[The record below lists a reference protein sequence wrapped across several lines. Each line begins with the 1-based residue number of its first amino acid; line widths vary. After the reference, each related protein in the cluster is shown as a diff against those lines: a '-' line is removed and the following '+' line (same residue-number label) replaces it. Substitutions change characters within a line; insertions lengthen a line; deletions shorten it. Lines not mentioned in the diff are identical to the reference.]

1 MKSKPKL
8 SFWQIWNLSFGFLG
22 VQAGFA
28 LQNAN
33 VSRIL
38 SNFGADLSHLSFFWL
53 VAPVMGLIIQ
63 PWVGSASDR
72 TWNRL
77 GRRKPFI
84 FGGAIAAALG
94 MFLMPNANWMVA
106 IIPPIAFGAM
116 MLALMD
122 ASFNVTFQPFRS
134 LVADMTPEEQTTLGY
149 SIQTFLINIGAI
161 IGSFLPYVLTN
172 YLGIENTAP
181 EGQVPH
187 SVIWSFYLGGSILL
201 VSVLWTVFRT
211 KEYAP
216 KEFAE
221 YQGSTVEEE
230 KKAERTSFITTL
242 KTMPAVLNQLAVV
255 QFFSW
260 FALFTM
266 WVYTTPAVA
275 QHVWGTEIG
284 DSSSAAYNEAAN
296 WVGVLFGLYSVF
308 AALFAI
314 VMNKVA
320 KTFGRRKTFSA
331 ALFVGALGFLSI
343 YFFKNQYALI
353 FSMVG
358 VGVAWAAIL
367 AMPYAILSQALPA
380 GKTGVYMGIFN
391 ITVVVPQIICGL
403 LSGALLKYV
412 FDNRA
417 IYMIIMAGISWLIAC
432 FMVFLVKD
440 KEGVNS

>member
-53 VAPVMGLIIQ
+53 VAPLMGLIIQ
-63 PWVGSASDR
+63 PWVGAASDR

-84 FGGAIAAALG
+84 FGGAIAATLG
-94 MFLMPNANWMVA
+94 MLLMPNANWVVA
-106 IIPPIAFGAM
+106 IIPPIVFGAM

-134 LVADMTPEEQTTLGY
+134 LVADMTPKEQTTLGY

-161 IGSFLPYVLTN
+161 IGSFLPYILTN
-172 YLGIENTAP
+172 YMGIENTAP
-181 EGQVPH
+181 EGQVPA
-187 SVIWSFYLGGSILL
+187 SVIWSFYLGGSVLL
-201 VSVLWTVFRT
+201 ISVLWTVFRT

-221 YQGSTVEEE
+221 YQGKTLEEE
-230 KKAERTSFITTL
+230 KIEEKTGFIKTL
-242 KTMPAVLNQLAVV
+242 KSMPAVLNQLAVV

-275 QHVWGTEIG
+275 QHIWGTPIG
-284 DSSSAAYNEAAN
+284 DSSSVAYNEAAN

-308 AALFAI
+308 AALFSV
-314 VMNKVA
+314 VMNKIA
-320 KTFGRRKTFSA
+320 DKMGRKLTFSS
-331 ALFVGALGFLSI
+331 ALFVGAIGFLSI

-353 FSMVG
+353 LSMVG
-358 VGVAWAAIL
+358 VGIAWAAIL
-367 AMPYAILSQALPA
+367 AMPYSILSRALPA

-391 ITVVVPQIICGL
+391 ITVVVPQIICGI
-403 LSGALLKYV
+403 LSGTLLKYA
-412 FDNRA
+412 FNDRA
-417 IYMIIMAGISWLIAC
+417 IYMIIMAGISWLVASM
-432 FMVFLVKD
+432 MVFVVKD
-440 KEGVNS
+440 KKDA

>member
-63 PWVGSASDR
+63 PWVGAASDR

-77 GRRKPFI
+77 GRRKPYI
-84 FGGAIAAALG
+84 LGGAIAATVG
-94 MFLMPNANWMVA
+94 MLLMPNSSLLVA
-106 IIPPIAFGAM
+106 VIPPIVFGAM

-134 LVADMTPEEQTTLGY
+134 LVADMTPGEQTTLGY
-149 SIQTFLINIGAI
+149 SIQTFLINLGAI
-161 IGSFLPYVLTN
+161 VGSFLPFVLTN
-172 YLGIENTAP
+172 YMGIANTAP
-181 EGQVPH
+181 EGEVPD
-187 SVIWSFYLGGSILL
+187 SVIWSFYLGGGVLL

-216 KEFAE
+216 KEFDE
-221 YQGSTVEEE
+221 YQGKAAESEAAAPKGSFWST
-230 KKAERTSFITTL
+230 L
-242 KTMPAVLNQLAVV
+242 MGMPVVFKQLAVV

-260 FALFTM
+260 FALYTM

-275 QHVWGTEIG
+275 QHIWGTAIG
-284 DSSSAAYNEAAN
+284 DSSSAAYNDAAN

-314 VMNKVA
+314 VMNKLA
-320 KTFGRRKTFSA
+320 DKLGRKLTFSS
-331 ALFVGALGFLSI
+331 ALLVGALGFLSI
-343 YFFKNQYALI
+343 YFVKDQYALI

-367 AMPYAILSQALPA
+367 AMPYSILSRALPA
-380 GKTGVYMGIFN
+380 GKTGVYMGLFN
-391 ITVVVPQIICGL
+391 ITVVVPQIVCGV
-403 LSGALLKYV
+403 LSGMLLKYM
-412 FDNRA
+412 FSDRA
-417 IYMIIMAGISWLIAC
+417 IYMIIMAGISWLAASL
-432 FMVFLVKD
+432 MVFVVKD
-440 KEGVNS
+440 KQEA

>member
-38 SNFGADLSHLSFFWL
+38 SNYGADLSHLSFFWL
-53 VAPVMGLIIQ
+53 VAPIMGLVIQ
-63 PWVGSASDR
+63 PWVGAASDR

-77 GRRKPFI
+77 GRRKPYI
-84 FGGAIAAALG
+84 LGGAIAATVG
-94 MFLMPNANWMVA
+94 MLLMPNSSLLVA
-106 IIPPIAFGAM
+106 VIPPIVFGAM

-134 LVADMTPEEQTTLGY
+134 LVADMTPGEQTTLGY
-149 SIQTFLINIGAI
+149 SIQTFLINLGAI
-161 IGSFLPYVLTN
+161 VGSFLPFVLTN
-172 YLGIENTAP
+172 YMGIANTAP
-181 EGQVPH
+181 EGEVPD
-187 SVIWSFYLGGSILL
+187 SVIWSFYLGGGVLL

-216 KEFAE
+216 KEFDE
-221 YQGSTVEEE
+221 YQGKVAEDEGAATKGSFWSTL
-230 KKAERTSFITTL
+230 TG
-242 KTMPAVLNQLAVV
+242 MPVVFKQLAVV

-260 FALFTM
+260 FALYTM

-275 QHVWGTEIG
+275 QHIWGTAIG
-284 DSSSAAYNEAAN
+284 DSSSAAYNDAAN

-314 VMNKVA
+314 VMNKLA
-320 KTFGRRKTFSA
+320 DKLGRKLTFAS

-343 YFFKNQYALI
+343 YFVKNQYALI
-353 FSMVG
+353 LAMVG

-367 AMPYAILSQALPA
+367 AMPYSILSRTLPA
-380 GKTGVYMGIFN
+380 GKTGVYMGLFN
-391 ITVVVPQIICGL
+391 ITVVVPQIVCGV
-403 LSGALLKYV
+403 LSGMLLKYV
-412 FDNRA
+412 FSDRA
-417 IYMIIMAGISWLIAC
+417 IYMIIMAGISWLAASL
-432 FMVFLVKD
+432 MVFVVKD
-440 KEGVNS
+440 KQDA

>member
-1 MKSKPKL
+1 MRSKPKL

-38 SNFGADLSHLSFFWL
+38 SNFGADLHHLSFFWL
-53 VAPVMGLIIQ
+53 VAPIMGLVIQ
-63 PWVGSASDR
+63 PWVGAASDR
-72 TWNRL
+72 TWNKL

-84 FGGAIAAALG
+84 FGGAIAATLG
-94 MFLMPNANWMVA
+94 MFLMPNANWVVA
-106 IIPPIAFGAM
+106 IVPPIVFGAM
-116 MLALMD
+116 MLAIMD

-134 LVADMTPEEQTTLGY
+134 LVADMTPSEQTTLGY
-149 SIQTFLINIGAI
+149 SIQTFLINVGAI

-172 YLGIENTAP
+172 FMGINNTAP
-181 EGQVPH
+181 EGQVPD
-187 SVIWSFYLGGSILL
+187 SVIWSFYLGGGILL
-201 VSVLWTVFRT
+201 LSVLWTVFRT

-221 YQGSTVEEE
+221 YQGKSEEE
-230 KKAERTSFITTL
+230 EAANEKVGFI
-242 KTMPAVLNQLAVV
+242 KTIANMPAVLGQLAIV

-275 QHVWGTEIG
+275 QHIWGTPIG

-308 AALFAI
+308 AALFSI
-314 VMNKVA
+314 VMNKIA
-320 KTFGRRKTFSA
+320 DLFGRKRTFSF

-343 YFFKNQYALI
+343 YFFKGQYALI

-358 VGVAWAAIL
+358 IGIAWAAIL

-391 ITVVVPQIICGL
+391 ITVVVPQIISGI
-403 LSGALLKYV
+403 LSGTLLKYV
-412 FDNRA
+412 FHERA
-417 IYMIIMAGISWLIAC
+417 IYMIIMAGVSWLVASM
-432 FMVFLVKD
+432 MVFVVKD
-440 KEGVNS
+440 RKGA

>member
-38 SNFGADLSHLSFFWL
+38 SNFGADLHHLSFFWL
-53 VAPVMGLIIQ
+53 VAPIMGLVIQ
-63 PWVGSASDR
+63 PWVGAASDR

-84 FGGAIAAALG
+84 LGGAIAATLG
-94 MFLMPNANWMVA
+94 MFLMPNANWVVA
-106 IIPPIAFGAM
+106 IIPPIIFGAI

-134 LVADMTPEEQTTLGY
+134 LVADMTPGEQTTLGY
-149 SIQTFLINIGAI
+149 SVQTFLINVGAI

-172 YLGIENTAP
+172 FMDIDNTAP
-181 EGQVPH
+181 EGQVPD
-187 SVIWSFYLGGSILL
+187 SVIWSFYLGGGILL
-201 VSVLWTVFRT
+201 LSVLWTVFRT

-221 YQGSTVEEE
+221 YQGKSLEEE
-230 KKAERTSFITTL
+230 KVAEKSSFF
-242 KTMPAVLNQLAVV
+242 KTFVNMPAVLGQLAVV

-275 QHVWGTEIG
+275 QHIWGTPIG

-308 AALFAI
+308 AALFSI
-314 VMNKVA
+314 IMNKVA
-320 KTFGRRKTFSA
+320 DSFGRKRTFSL

-343 YFFKNQYALI
+343 YFFKGQYALI

-358 VGVAWAAIL
+358 VGIAWAAIL

-391 ITVVVPQIICGL
+391 ITVVVPQIISGI
-403 LSGALLKYV
+403 LSGTLLKYV
-412 FDNRA
+412 FHERA
-417 IYMIIMAGISWLIAC
+417 IYMIIMAGISWLLASM
-432 FMVFLVKD
+432 MVFVVKD
-440 KEGVNS
+440 RKGA

>member
-38 SNFGADLSHLSFFWL
+38 SNFGADLHHLSFFWL
-53 VAPVMGLIIQ
+53 VAPIMGLVIQ
-63 PWVGSASDR
+63 PWVGAASDR

-84 FGGAIAAALG
+84 LGGAIAATLG
-94 MFLMPNANWMVA
+94 MFLMPNANWVVA
-106 IIPPIAFGAM
+106 IIPPIIFGAI

-134 LVADMTPEEQTTLGY
+134 LVADMTPSEQTTLGY
-149 SIQTFLINIGAI
+149 SVQTFLINVGAI

-172 YLGIENTAP
+172 FMDIDNTAP
-181 EGQVPH
+181 EGQVPD
-187 SVIWSFYLGGSILL
+187 SVIWSFYLGGGILL
-201 VSVLWTVFRT
+201 LSVLWTVFRT

-221 YQGSTVEEE
+221 YQGKSLEEE
-230 KKAERTSFITTL
+230 KVAEKSSFF
-242 KTMPAVLNQLAVV
+242 KTIVNMPAVLGQLAVV

-275 QHVWGTEIG
+275 QHIWGTPIG

-308 AALFAI
+308 AALFSI
-314 VMNKVA
+314 IMNKVA
-320 KTFGRRKTFSA
+320 DSFGRKRTFSL

-343 YFFKNQYALI
+343 YFFKGQYALI

-358 VGVAWAAIL
+358 VGIAWAAIL

-391 ITVVVPQIICGL
+391 ITVVVPQIISGI
-403 LSGALLKYV
+403 LSGTLLKYV
-412 FDNRA
+412 FHERA
-417 IYMIIMAGISWLIAC
+417 IYMIIMAGISWLLASM
-432 FMVFLVKD
+432 MVFVVKD
-440 KEGVNS
+440 RKGA

>member
-53 VAPVMGLIIQ
+53 VAPLMGLIIQ
-63 PWVGSASDR
+63 PWVGAASDR

-84 FGGAIAAALG
+84 FGGAIAATFG
-94 MFLMPNANWMVA
+94 MFLMPNANWVVA

-134 LVADMTPEEQTTLGY
+134 LVADMTPKEQTTLGY

-172 YLGIENTAP
+172 YMGIENTAP
-181 EGQVPH
+181 KGQVPA
-187 SVIWSFYLGGSILL
+187 SVIWSFYLGGSVLL
-201 VSVLWTVFRT
+201 ISVLWTVFRT

-221 YQGSTVEEE
+221 YQGKTLEEE
-230 KKAERTSFITTL
+230 KVAEKAGFIKTL
-242 KTMPAVLNQLAVV
+242 KSMPAVLNQLAIV

-275 QHVWGTEIG
+275 QHIWGTQIG
-284 DSSSAAYNEAAN
+284 DSSSVAYNEAAN

-308 AALFAI
+308 AALFSI
-314 VMNKVA
+314 VMNNIADKM
-320 KTFGRRKTFSA
+320 GRKLTFSS

-353 FSMVG
+353 LSMVG
-358 VGVAWAAIL
+358 VGIAWAAIL
-367 AMPYAILSQALPA
+367 AMPYSILSRALPA

-391 ITVVVPQIICGL
+391 ITVVVPQIICGI
-403 LSGALLKYV
+403 LSGTLLKYV
-412 FDNRA
+412 FNDRA
-417 IYMIIMAGISWLIAC
+417 IYMIIMAGISWLVASM
-432 FMVFLVKD
+432 MVFVVKD
-440 KEGVNS
+440 KKDA

>member
-53 VAPVMGLIIQ
+53 VAPLMGLIIQ
-63 PWVGSASDR
+63 PWVGAASDR

-84 FGGAIAAALG
+84 FGGAIAATLG
-94 MFLMPNANWMVA
+94 MFLMPNANWVVA
-106 IIPPIAFGAM
+106 IVPPIVFGAM

-134 LVADMTPEEQTTLGY
+134 LVADMTPKEQTTLGY

-172 YLGIENTAP
+172 YMGIENTAP
-181 EGQVPH
+181 EGQVPA
-187 SVIWSFYLGGSILL
+187 SVIWSFYLGGSVLL

-221 YQGSTVEEE
+221 YQGKTLEEE
-230 KKAERTSFITTL
+230 EIAEKAGFIKTL
-242 KTMPAVLNQLAVV
+242 KSMPAVLNQLAVV

-275 QHVWGTEIG
+275 QHIWGTQIG
-284 DSSSAAYNEAAN
+284 DSSSVAYNEAAN

-308 AALFAI
+308 AALFSI
-314 VMNKVA
+314 VMNKIA
-320 KTFGRRKTFSA
+320 DKMGRKLTFSS

-343 YFFKNQYALI
+343 YLFKNQYALI
-353 FSMVG
+353 LSMVG
-358 VGVAWAAIL
+358 VGIAWAAIL
-367 AMPYAILSQALPA
+367 AMPYSILSRALPA

-391 ITVVVPQIICGL
+391 ITVVVPQIICGI
-403 LSGALLKYV
+403 LSGTLLKYV
-412 FDNRA
+412 FNDRA
-417 IYMIIMAGISWLIAC
+417 IYMIIMAGISWLVASL
-432 FMVFLVKD
+432 MVFVVKD
-440 KEGVNS
+440 KKDA

>member
-38 SNFGADLSHLSFFWL
+38 SNFGADLHHLSFFWL
-53 VAPVMGLIIQ
+53 VAPIMGLVIQ
-63 PWVGSASDR
+63 PWVGAASDR

-84 FGGAIAAALG
+84 LGGAIAATLG
-94 MFLMPNANWMVA
+94 MFLMPNANWVVA
-106 IIPPIAFGAM
+106 IIPPIIFGAI

-134 LVADMTPEEQTTLGY
+134 LVADMTPGEQTTLGY
-149 SIQTFLINIGAI
+149 SVQTFLINVGAI

-172 YLGIENTAP
+172 FMDIDNTAP
-181 EGQVPH
+181 EGQVPD
-187 SVIWSFYLGGSILL
+187 SVIWSFYLGGGILL
-201 VSVLWTVFRT
+201 LSVLWTVFRT

-221 YQGSTVEEE
+221 YQGKSLEEE
-230 KKAERTSFITTL
+230 KVAEKSSFF
-242 KTMPAVLNQLAVV
+242 KTIVNMPAVLGQLAVV

-275 QHVWGTEIG
+275 QHIWGTPIG

-296 WVGVLFGLYSVF
+296 WVGVLFGLYSIF
-308 AALFAI
+308 AALFSI
-314 VMNKVA
+314 IMNKVA
-320 KTFGRRKTFSA
+320 DSFGRKRTFSL

-343 YFFKNQYALI
+343 YFFKGQYALI

-358 VGVAWAAIL
+358 VGIAWAAIL

-391 ITVVVPQIICGL
+391 ITVVVPQIISGI
-403 LSGALLKYV
+403 LSGTLLKYV
-412 FDNRA
+412 FHERA
-417 IYMIIMAGISWLIAC
+417 IYMIIMAGISWLLASM
-432 FMVFLVKD
+432 MVFVVKD
-440 KEGVNS
+440 RKGA

>member
-38 SNFGADLSHLSFFWL
+38 SNFGADLHHLSFFWL
-53 VAPVMGLIIQ
+53 VAPIMGLVIQ
-63 PWVGSASDR
+63 PWVGAASDR

-84 FGGAIAAALG
+84 LGGAIAATLG
-94 MFLMPNANWMVA
+94 MFLMPNANWVVA
-106 IIPPIAFGAM
+106 IIPPIIFGAI

-134 LVADMTPEEQTTLGY
+134 LVADMTPGEQTTLGY
-149 SIQTFLINIGAI
+149 SVQTFLINVGAI

-172 YLGIENTAP
+172 FMDIDNTAP
-181 EGQVPH
+181 EGQVPD
-187 SVIWSFYLGGSILL
+187 SVIWSFYLGGGILL
-201 VSVLWTVFRT
+201 LSVLWTVFRT

-221 YQGSTVEEE
+221 YQGKFLEEE
-230 KKAERTSFITTL
+230 KVAEKSSFF
-242 KTMPAVLNQLAVV
+242 KTIVNMPAVLGQLAVV

-275 QHVWGTEIG
+275 QHIWGTPIG

-308 AALFAI
+308 AALFSI
-314 VMNKVA
+314 IMNKVA
-320 KTFGRRKTFSA
+320 DSFGRKRTFSL

-343 YFFKNQYALI
+343 YFFKGQYALI

-358 VGVAWAAIL
+358 VGIAWAAIL

-391 ITVVVPQIICGL
+391 ITVVVPQIISGI
-403 LSGALLKYV
+403 LSGTLLKYV
-412 FDNRA
+412 FHERA
-417 IYMIIMAGISWLIAC
+417 IYMIIMAGISWLLASM
-432 FMVFLVKD
+432 MVFVVKD
-440 KEGVNS
+440 RKGA

>member
-28 LQNAN
+28 LQNGN

-38 SNFGADLSHLSFFWL
+38 SNLGADLHQLSYFWL
-53 VAPVMGLIIQ
+53 LAPVMGLLIQ
-63 PWVGSASDR
+63 PLVGASSDR

-84 FGGAIAAALG
+84 FWGAIAASLG
-94 MFLMPNANWMVA
+94 MFLMPNSNWLVA
-106 IIPPIAFGAM
+106 IIPPIAFGAI
-116 MLALMD
+116 MLAVMD

-134 LVADMTPEEQTTLGY
+134 LVADMTPKEQTTMGY

-172 YLGIENTAP
+172 YLGIDNTAP
-181 EGQVPH
+181 EGQVPD
-187 SVIWSFYLGGSILL
+187 SVIWSFYLGGSVLL

-221 YQGSTVEEE
+221 YQGKTLEEE
-230 KKAERTSFITTL
+230 KAAEKVNFFKTLTS
-242 KTMPAVLNQLAVV
+242 MPTVLNQLAVV

-275 QHVWGTEIG
+275 QHIWGAAIG

-314 VMNKVA
+314 VMNKIA
-320 KTFGRRKTFSA
+320 DILGRKKTFSA

-343 YFFKNQYALI
+343 YFAKDQYALI

-358 VGVAWAAIL
+358 VGIAWAAIL
-367 AMPYAILSQALPA
+367 AMPYAILSRALPA

-391 ITVVVPQIICGL
+391 ITVVVPQIV
-403 LSGALLKYV
+403 SGILAGTLLKYV
-412 FDNRA
+412 FHERA
-417 IYMIIMAGISWLIAC
+417 INMIIMAGISWLIASV
-432 FMVFLVKD
+432 MVFIVND
-440 KEGVNS
+440 KKEA